1 LSAILSSKMALSL
14 QLLPLLLLLAAFV
27 CESTTNANA
36 DIGKYV
42 NEKVYTMPYKTR
54 LIAPLQDGQTV
65 HAFGSIKANPKR
77 IDFNFHHGSA
87 EMNDDDVPLHVSVRF
102 DEGKIVYNTY
112 KNGNWST
119 RGEERESNVFRPNGT
134 YDMRIRL
141 IDGKYVIYA
150 NRYLLG
156 TFDRR
161 DPISDI
167 DHISITGDLAQLRL
181 FHYGGRQ
188 FSTPYASRGEVTPG
202 KRLDISGIPTGDR
215 FNINLQRANRDYALH
230 LSVRYHEA
238 AIVRSA
244 SNGTEWG
251 LEERE
256 GTFTL
261 HKKEVFDITI
271 ANEIYS
277 YQIFVNQKRFG
288 TFAHRG
294 DPNDVVTLEID
305 GDVELFTVTINDV
318 DA

>member
-1 LSAILSSKMALSL
+1 MKFLL
-14 QLLPLLLLLAAFV
+14 QLLPLLLLTAFV
-27 CESTTNANA
+27 YESTNAEA
-36 DIGKYV
+36 DLGKFV
-42 NEKVYTMPYKTR
+42 GEKIYTLPYKTR
-54 LIAPLQDGQTV
+54 LIGPFQDGQTI
-65 HAFGSIKANPKR
+65 HAFGIIKPNPKR

-87 EMNDDDVPLHVSVRF
+87 EMNEDDVPLHVSVRF

-112 KNGNWST
+112 KNGNWSE
-119 RGEERESNVFRPNGT
+119 RGEERVSNTFRPNGT

-141 IDGKYVIYA
+141 IDGKYFIYA

-167 DHISITGDLAQLRL
+167 DHVSITGCLAQLRL

-188 FSTPYASRGEVTPG
+188 FTTPYASRGEVTPG

-230 LSVRYHEA
+230 LSVRYQES
-238 AIVRSA
+238 AIVRTA
-244 SNGTEWG
+244 SNGTDWG

-256 GTFTL
+256 GAFTL

-277 YQIFVNQKRFG
+277 YQIFVNQKRFA

-294 DPNDVVTLEID
+294 DPNDVTTLEID
-305 GDVELFTVTINDV
+305 GDVELFTVTINDI